1 MNVGQR
7 IHVVGTSGSG
17 KTTLAKQIA
26 AQLQMQ
32 HIEMDALHWDA
43 NWTNVSTE
51 VFRQRLDQ
59 ALVGDRW
66 VIDGNYSRVRDLVW
80 IRADTVVWLIY
91 PFWLVF
97 SRIVRRTLW
106 RGLTQQELWNGN
118 RESLRNAFSKDSMII
133 WVLKTYEKK
142 RQQYPIWFQ
151 QPEAAHLTIVEL
163 RSPRESEAWLKS
175 QIQPQ
180 ITIESAQASPNTSSS
195 SPPAESRSKDLSK
208 Y

>member
-1 MNVGQR
+1 MRVGQR

-32 HIEMDALHWDA
+32 HVEMDALHWDA
-43 NWTNVSTE
+43 HWTNVSTE
-51 VFRQRLDQ
+51 VFRERLEQ

-80 IRADTVVWLIY
+80 SRADTVVWLNY

-106 RGLTQQELWNGN
+106 RGLTRQELWNGN
-118 RESLRNAFSKDSMII
+118 RESLRNAFSKDSMIV
-133 WVLKTYEKK
+133 WMLKTYEKK
-142 RQQYPIWFQ
+142 RRQYPILFQ
-151 QPEAAHLTIVEL
+151 QSEAAHLTIVEL
-163 RSPRESEAWLKS
+163 RSPQATKAWL
-175 QIQPQ
+175 QEQG
-180 ITIESAQASPNTSSS
+180 
-195 SPPAESRSKDLSK
+195 
-208 Y
+208 

>member
-1 MNVGQR
+1 MNVRKDVGKR

-26 AQLQMQ
+26 AQLQIQ

-51 VFRQRLDQ
+51 VFRQRLEQ
-59 ALVGDRW
+59 VLVGDRW

-80 IRADTVVWLIY
+80 SRADTVVWLNY

-97 SRIVRRTLW
+97 SRIVQRTLW
-106 RGLTQQELWNGN
+106 RGLTRQELWNGN
-118 RESLRNAFSKDSMII
+118 RESLRTAFSKDSMIV
-133 WVLKTYEKK
+133 WMLKTYKK
-142 RQQYPIWFQ
+142 RQQQYPIWFQ

-163 RSPRESEAWLKS
+163 RSPQAAEAWLKEQS
-175 QIQPQ
+175 
-180 ITIESAQASPNTSSS
+180 
-195 SPPAESRSKDLSK
+195 
-208 Y
+208 